1 MRSYSVIRILV
12 VLLVGLGIA
21 YYFYSKFSELKDNN
35 KQLSIEL
42 KGLEKE
48 WVKLRQQQGEMAYTN
63 QKVTEIQEQ
72 LSSVQSE
79 VATLRQLVGD
89 RRNSVLLLED
99 ASQKI
104 FARHRA
110 AVWKA
115 ARHERFDQIVTP
127 QGGIYNKVIVI
138 EVRPKEV
145 SFMFGEGA
153 KGHGLT
159 LDKLPKIWIEK
170 YMYTP
175 AEVKAAQVLAAA
187 RKPPLQKK
195 RAN

>member
-35 KQLSIEL
+35 KQLSVEL

-153 KGHGLT
+153 KGHDLT
-159 LDKLPKIWIEK
+159 LDK
-170 YMYTP
+170 
-175 AEVKAAQVLAAA
+175 
-187 RKPPLQKK
+187 
-195 RAN
+195 